1 MNIVDLVYRNA
12 RVFPEETAFVEIRSI
27 SKIRTEVNWKQFNER
42 TNSLAN
48 ALIKERGQK
57 GRQGFSPRKKFNQL
71 A

>member
-48 ALIKERGQK
+48 ALIKRGVKK